1 MYPNRYV
8 TNQQRKRRKLMIRIM
23 KIVATLV
30 GLMLVVFVAKYAYDY
45 KLASLKTAQ
54 NLESSEITAEVRS
67 NQLNCLT
74 RNIYYEAGHEP
85 FEGKVAVAQ
94 VTINRAESGK
104 FPSDICK
111 VVYQKDNALGLCQFS
126 WFCNGDVKK
135 PKNAAAYKECEIV
148 AKQVLLEQFRLPGLK
163 HALYFHATHINPG
176 WKKEKVATIGGHVFY
191 K

>member
-1 MYPNRYV
+1 
-8 TNQQRKRRKLMIRIM
+8 MIRIM
-23 KIVATLV
+23 KIVTTLI

-45 KLASLKTAQ
+45 KVESLKAADALDNTK
-54 NLESSEITAEVRS
+54 LTAEVRS

-94 VTINRAESGK
+94 VTINRSESGK
-104 FPSDICK
+104 FPKDICK
-111 VVYQKDNALGLCQFS
+111 VVYQKDDALGLCQFS

-135 PKNAAAYKECEIV
+135 PKNIAAYKECEIV
-148 AKQVLLEQFRLPGLK
+148 ARQVLLEEFRLPSLK

-176 WKKEKVATIGGHVFY
+176 WKREKVATIGGHVFY
-191 K
+191 N

>member
-1 MYPNRYV
+1 
-8 TNQQRKRRKLMIRIM
+8 MIRIM
-23 KIVATLV
+23 KIIAGLAGLILV
-30 GLMLVVFVAKYAYDY
+30 FFVAKFAYDY
-45 KLASLKTAQ
+45 KMESLKAEQ
-54 NLESSEITAEVRS
+54 NIQPSAMTAEVRG

-74 RNIYYEAGHEP
+74 RNIYYEAGHES

-135 PKNAAAYKECEIV
+135 PKNLAAYKECEIV
-148 AKQVLLEQFRLPGLK
+148 AKQVLLEQFRLPSLK
-163 HALYFHATHINPG
+163 HALYFHGAHINPG
-176 WKKEKVATIGGHVFY
+176 WKKEKVATIGNHIFY

>member
-1 MYPNRYV
+1 
-8 TNQQRKRRKLMIRIM
+8 MIRIM
-23 KIVATLV
+23 KIVSALV

-45 KLASLKTAQ
+45 KVQSLTATQ
-54 NLESSEITAEVRS
+54 NAESSSITAELRS

-111 VVYQKDNALGLCQFS
+111 VVYQKDNAIGLCQFS

-135 PKNAAAYKECEIV
+135 PKNMAAYKECEIV
-148 AKQVLLEQFRLPGLK
+148 ARQVLLEEFRLPSLK
-163 HALYFHATHINPG
+163 NALYFHGTHINPG
-176 WKKEKVATIGGHVFY
+176 WKKEKVAVIGNHVFY

>member
-1 MYPNRYV
+1 
-8 TNQQRKRRKLMIRIM
+8 MIRIM
-23 KIVATLV
+23 KIVATIL
-30 GLMLVVFVAKYAYDY
+30 GLMLVVFVAKFTYDY
-45 KLASLKTAQ
+45 KVESLKAAQ
-54 NLESSEITAEVRS
+54 NLTSSEITAEVRS

-126 WFCNGDVKK
+126 WYCNGDVRK
-135 PKNAAAYKECEIV
+135 PTNKAAYKESEIV
-148 AKQVLLEQFRLPGLK
+148 ARQVLLEEFRLPSLK
-163 HALYFHATHINPG
+163 HALYFHGKQINPG
-176 WKKEKVATIGGHVFY
+176 WKREQVATIGNHIFY

>member
-1 MYPNRYV
+1 
-8 TNQQRKRRKLMIRIM
+8 MIRIM
-23 KIVATLV
+23 KTLAILV
-30 GLMLVVFVAKYAYDY
+30 GLFLVMFVAKYAYTY
-45 KLASLKTAQ
+45 KVESLKAAQ
-54 NLESSEITAEVRS
+54 NLETSTITAEVRS

-74 RNIYYEAGHEP
+74 RNIYYEAGHES

-94 VTINRAESGK
+94 VTINRTESGK
-104 FPSDICK
+104 FPTDICK

-135 PKNAAAYKECEIV
+135 PKNLAAYKECEIV
-148 AKQVLLEQFRLPGLK
+148 ARQVLLEQFRLPSLK
-163 HALYFHATHINPG
+163 QALYFHGTHINPG